1 MLDVS
6 KSWVL
11 GMSGSEEETYSAMFS
26 SLRHPARR
34 KILRMLSEKSMTFS
48 EMLDQ
53 LGIPSSHLTY
63 HLENLGELVAK
74 KEDGTYKLSSFGEA
88 AVVMMKGAEEV
99 PAVQKKGFSSL
110 PLRWKSLLAIFI
122 ICIVILAS
130 VSYGQY
136 AAYNQL
142 SKDYSNLGASLEKA
156 QSQNQ
161 QLLSGSASADE
172 AMTIIRDVFQI
183 DVAKYQVT
191 LLSDTEGPEAD
202 LGGVVEE
209 VLTYS
214 LVNNASNINLIL
226 TFRNGNFSLFQL
238 NVIEGVTAFTP
249 IYTQRQPTD
258 FLTAVRNIITRY
270 ESVDNASY
278 LNQMSQLLSAVTA
291 TQQDQ
296 TLGNIKLETSINGEN
311 AQYSLLYT
319 ANNVDFA
326 AKSLQ
331 IVFENGIMTS
341 LSDDWPLYSIG
352 STQVNITQDQ
362 AIQIARE
369 AASTF
374 SWTANGVKVSSF
386 TVLQEP
392 VSAVFYPTPRSDLTL
407 FPYWYITL
415 YLDKVYPGGV
425 NSIGVGVWADTGQ
438 VANIQTLSS

>member
-1 MLDVS
+1 
-6 KSWVL
+6 
-11 GMSGSEEETYSAMFS
+11 MSGSEEETYSAMFS

-99 PAVQKKGFSSL
+99 PSVQKKSFSSL

-122 ICIVILAS
+122 IAVVILAS

-136 AAYNQL
+136 ASYNQL
-142 SKDYSNLGASLEKA
+142 SKDYGALGASFEKS

-161 QLLSGSASADE
+161 QLLSGSSSADE
-172 AMTIIRDVFQI
+172 AMSIIKNVFQI

-191 LLSDTEGPEAD
+191 LLSDTSGSEVGLP
-202 LGGVVEE
+202 GITEE

-214 LVNNASNINLIL
+214 LVNNASDINLVL

-238 NVIEGVTAFTP
+238 NLIEGVASFNP
-249 IYTQRQPTD
+249 IYLQPQPTD
-258 FLTAVRNIITRY
+258 FLTAVRNVIARY
-270 ESVDNASY
+270 DSVDNASY
-278 LNQMSQLLSAVTA
+278 LNQMSQLLSVA
-291 TQQDQ
+291 TEAQQDQ
-296 TLGNIKLETSINGEN
+296 TLGNVKLEISINGDN
-311 AQYSLLYT
+311 AQFSMLYT
-319 ANNVDFA
+319 ENNVDFA

-331 IVFENGIMTS
+331 ITFENGILTS
-341 LSDDWPLYSIG
+341 LSDDWQLYSIG
-352 STQVNITQDQ
+352 STQMNITQDQ
-362 AIQIARE
+362 AIQIARD
-369 AASTF
+369 AANTF
-374 SWTANGVKVSSF
+374 TWNASGVQVSDF

-392 VSAVFYPTPRSDLTL
+392 VSAVFYATPQSGLSL
-407 FPYWYITL
+407 VPYWYVTL

-425 NSIGVGVWADTGQ
+425 NSIGVGIWADTGQ
-438 VANIQTLSS
+438 VANIQALSS

>member
-1 MLDVS
+1 MYQS
-6 KSWVL
+6 AWVL

-34 KILRMLSEKSMTFS
+34 KILRMLSEKSMGFS

-99 PAVQKKGFSSL
+99 PAVQKKSFSSL

-122 ICIVILAS
+122 IGIVILAS
-130 VSYGQY
+130 MSYGQY
-136 AAYNQL
+136 VSYNQL
-142 SKDYSNLGASLEKA
+142 SKDYSNLGASLEKV

-172 AMTIIRDVFQI
+172 AMTIIKDVFQI
-183 DVAKYQVT
+183 DATKYQVT
-191 LLSDTEGPEAD
+191 LLSDTAGPEAD
-202 LGGVVEE
+202 LGGITEE

-258 FLTAVRNIITRY
+258 FLTAVRDIITRY

-278 LNQMSQLLSAVTA
+278 LNQMSQLLSVA
-291 TQQDQ
+291 TDQDQ
-296 TLGNIKLETSINGEN
+296 TLGNVKLETSINGDN

-331 IVFENGIMTS
+331 IVFENGILTS

-369 AASTF
+369 AANTF
-374 SWTANGVKVSSF
+374 TWTANGVKVSSF

>member
-1 MLDVS
+1 
-6 KSWVL
+6 
-11 GMSGSEEETYSAMFS
+11 MSGSEEETYSTMFS

-88 AVVMMKGAEEV
+88 AAVMMKGAEEV
-99 PAVQKKGFSSL
+99 PAVQKKSFSSL

-122 ICIVILAS
+122 IGIVILAS
-130 VSYGQY
+130 ISYGQY
-136 AAYNQL
+136 ASYNQL
-142 SKDYSNLGASLEKA
+142 SKDYSNLGASLEKI

-161 QLLSGSASADE
+161 QLLSGSSSADQ
-172 AMTIIRDVFQI
+172 AMLIIRNVFQI
-183 DVAKYQVT
+183 DVAMYHVT
-191 LLSDTEGPEAD
+191 LLSDTSGPEAN
-202 LGGVVEE
+202 LGGIVEE

-214 LVNNASNINLIL
+214 LVNNASNINLVL
-226 TFRNGNFSLFQL
+226 TFTGGNFSLFQL

-258 FLTAVRNIITRY
+258 FLTAVRNVIARY
-270 ESVDNASY
+270 ESVENASY
-278 LNQMSQLLSAVTA
+278 LNQMSQLLSVATE

-296 TLGNIKLETSINGEN
+296 TLGNFKLETSISGDN

-331 IVFENGIMTS
+331 IVFENGILTS

-369 AASTF
+369 AANTF
-374 SWTANGVKVSSF
+374 TWNANGVKVSNF
-386 TVLQEP
+386 NVLQEP

-425 NSIGVGVWADTGQ
+425 NSIGVGIWADTGQ

>member
-1 MLDVS
+1 
-6 KSWVL
+6 
-11 GMSGSEEETYSAMFS
+11 MSGSEEETYSTMFS

-48 EMLDQ
+48 EILDH
-53 LGIPSSHLTY
+53 LEIPSSHLTY
-63 HLENLGELVAK
+63 HLESLGELVVK
-74 KEDGTYKLSSFGEA
+74 KEDGKYKLSSFGEA
-88 AVVMMKGAEEV
+88 AIVMMRGAEEA
-99 PAVQKKGFSSL
+99 PTVQKKSFSSL
-110 PLRWKSLLAIFI
+110 PLRWKSLYAILI
-122 ICIVILAS
+122 IGIVILAS

-136 AAYNQL
+136 ASNSQL
-142 SKDYSNLGASLEKA
+142 SKDYGNLGASFEKV

-172 AMTIIRDVFQI
+172 AMVIIKDVFQI
-183 DVAKYQVT
+183 DVAKYKVS
-191 LLSDTEGPEAD
+191 LLSDTVGPEAD
-202 LGGVVEE
+202 LGGIVEE

-214 LVNNASNINLIL
+214 LVNNASNVNLVL

-249 IYTQRQPTD
+249 VYTQRQPTD
-258 FLTAVRNIITRY
+258 FLTAVRDIITRY

-278 LNQMSQLLSAVTA
+278 LNQMSQLLSVA
-291 TQQDQ
+291 TIIQQNQ
-296 TLGNIKLETSINGEN
+296 ILGNVKLESSIDGDN
-311 AQYSLLYT
+311 AQFSLLYT
-319 ANNVDFA
+319 ENNVDFA

-331 IVFENGIMTS
+331 IVFENGILTT

-352 STQVNITQDQ
+352 SAQMNITQNQ

-369 AASTF
+369 AANTF
-374 SWTANGVKVSSF
+374 TWNANGVKVSNF
-386 TVLQEP
+386 NVLQQP
-392 VSAVFYPTPRSDLTL
+392 VSAVFFATARSGLTL

-425 NSIGVGVWADTGQ
+425 NSIGVGIWADTGQ

>member
-1 MLDVS
+1 MYQS
-6 KSWVL
+6 TRVL

>member
-1 MLDVS
+1 
-6 KSWVL
+6 
-11 GMSGSEEETYSAMFS
+11 MSGSEEETYSAMFS

>member
-1 MLDVS
+1 
-6 KSWVL
+6 
-11 GMSGSEEETYSAMFS
+11 
-26 SLRHPARR
+26 
-34 KILRMLSEKSMTFS
+34 MLSEKSMTFS

-122 ICIVILAS
+122 IGIVILAS
-130 VSYGQY
+130 MSYGQY

-142 SKDYSNLGASLEKA
+142 SKDYSNLGASLEKV

-191 LLSDTEGPEAD
+191 LLSDTAGPEAD

-214 LVNNASNINLIL
+214 LVNNASNINLVL

-249 IYTQRQPTD
+249 IYTQPQSTD

-296 TLGNIKLETSINGEN
+296 TLGNVKLETSINGAN

-331 IVFENGIMTS
+331 IVFENGILTS